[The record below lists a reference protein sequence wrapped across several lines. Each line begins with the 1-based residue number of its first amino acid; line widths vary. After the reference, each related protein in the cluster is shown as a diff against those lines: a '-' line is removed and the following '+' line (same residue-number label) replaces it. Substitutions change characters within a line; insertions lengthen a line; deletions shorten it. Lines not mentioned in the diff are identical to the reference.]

1 MALGLGGAG
10 TTVEIPENASVNGAR
25 WQAVMIVENNR
36 AYHAVNAAREIPPRG
51 AHLGPP
57 SSDSELS
64 EDAW

>member
-1 MALGLGGAG
+1 MALGHGGAG

-51 AHLGPP
+51 AHES

>member
-25 WQAVMIVENNR
+25 WQAVMITGENNR
-36 AYHAVNAAREIPPRG
+36 AYHAVNAAQEIPPRG
-51 AHLGPP
+51 ARES